1 MSPPPGPDL
10 LVLPRHKTK
19 LSDKSW
25 ARIVDLDIAALP
37 AINAA
42 DLGAEMSL
50 PTAPAENTQTETVFA
65 DQAKCISEAATAIQ
79 WRRPSLHE
87 ADAPQSE
94 PVPVFSDPESVE
106 AAIPVIEIAG
116 SATRGIILHKL
127 MEEVLTGETQDAT
140 AELERRATELLA
152 QLGLEPSADPKVGI
166 APKELATTI
175 VRTLDLPEI
184 TAIRPHLV
192 PEFAVFGCEI
202 DGRAETLVSGIADAV
217 TRGANDR
224 IEAVVD
230 WKSDVEM
237 NADKLAAYRAQL
249 GDYRQ
254 QTDAERALLV
264 LMTAGIIM
272 DA

>member
-1 MSPPPGPDL
+1 
-10 LVLPRHKTK
+10 
-19 LSDKSW
+19 
-25 ARIVDLDIAALP
+25 
-37 AINAA
+37 
-42 DLGAEMSL
+42 
-50 PTAPAENTQTETVFA
+50 
-65 DQAKCISEAATAIQ
+65 
-79 WRRPSLHE
+79 
-87 ADAPQSE
+87 
-94 PVPVFSDPESVE
+94 VFSDPESVE
-106 AAIPVIEIAG
+106 EAAPVIEIVG

-127 MEEVLTGETQDAT
+127 MEEVLTGETQDAA
-140 AELERRATELLA
+140 AECRAAELLA
-152 QLGLEPSADPKVGI
+152 QLGIEPSADPKVGI

-192 PEFAVFGCEI
+192 PEVAVFGCEI

-237 NADKLAAYRAQL
+237 NADKLAEYRAQL

-264 LMTAGIIM
+264 LMTAGLIV